1 MLKSLIGIP
10 GYRIHETIY
19 TSSRTVVYRGWREW
33 DQTPVVIKLLKTAY
47 PSLVE
52 LAQFKNQYAIA
63 QSLNMADVV
72 RFYSLET
79 YQNQLAL
86 IMEDFGGISLKE
98 YTALWG
104 QQSEVSTSLHKA
116 PRYEPLFLTEFLQ
129 IAIALA
135 QSLNNLYCN
144 RIIHKDIK
152 PANILIHPTTKQ
164 IKLIDFSIASL
175 LPRET
180 QLLINPSV
188 LEGTL
193 EYLSPEQTGRMNR
206 GIDYRTDFYSLGITF
221 YELLTG
227 QLPFQSDDA
236 LELVHCHI
244 AKQAPAVHNLN
255 PAVPPLLSEVVS
267 KLMAKNAEDRYQTA
281 WGLKHD
287 LETCLHQWNA
297 TAIIVPFKLGHR
309 DTCDRFVIPEKL
321 YGREAEVTMLLEAF
335 ERVQQG
341 ATELMLVA
349 GFSGVGKTA
358 VVHEVHKL
366 IVRQHGYFIKGKFD
380 QFQRNIPFS
389 ALVQAFR
396 DLMGQLLTESDTQI
410 DLWKTNILA
419 ALGEN
424 SQVIVEVIP
433 ELQRIIGEQS
443 PASELSGSAA
453 QNRFNLLFQK
463 FIQVF
468 TTQDHPLVVFLDD
481 LQWADS
487 ASLKLMQLLMSE
499 AKSHYLLLVGAY
511 RDNEV
516 SPAHPLMQM
525 IEELLQASV
534 TVNKIALAPLTP
546 IHLNYLIADT
556 LNASPEQAI
565 SLTKLVH
572 QKTQGNPF
580 FSNQFIKSLYDDGL
594 IIFDTSVSGWHYD
607 IAPIRAM
614 SLIEDVV
621 EFVAKQLQKLSL
633 ETQNVLKLAACIG
646 NQFDL
651 ETLAIVY
658 EQSPTETAAALWQAL
673 KEGVILPNGEGY
685 KLFPADGWTLVTE
698 NAPIPSAQ
706 EKPIVSY
713 SFLHDRVQQAAYSLI
728 PDDDKQ
734 ATHLKIGQRLLNNV
748 PEAEREANVFEIVNH
763 LNIGIEL
770 MRSQDDG
777 LRVAPVAEQLAQL
790 NLIAGRKAL
799 ASTAYK
805 AAIEY
810 LTRGIRL
817 LRLDCWHRQ
826 YGLTLSLHKS
836 AAEAAYLCGA
846 YEQMEQLGETVMRQ
860 AKTLLD
866 RVGIYDIKIQAYT
879 AQNNVLAAIAIARQA
894 MAQFGLVF
902 PLEPTP
908 ADIQAALQETAVLLG
923 GRNPEELVDLPM
935 MTAADK
941 LAVVQIVASV
951 APAVYIAAPNLF
963 PLLILSQV
971 KASIQYGNAP
981 FSAFCYACYGIL
993 LNGILEDVEVAARM
1007 GKLAL
1012 ELNAKLNI
1020 NVIKPTV
1027 LYVVGAFIIYLKS
1040 HLQNAVQL
1048 MLEGYKIALDTG
1060 NSYYLGFNAKDI
1072 CQYSYFLGRELPR
1085 LEEDMQAYN
1094 LVLENFQQTTTLN
1107 YCRIYHQAVL
1117 NLLGKAENA
1126 CVLTGKALNEE
1137 ELLPQLIAANE
1148 FTGLHYFYV
1157 HKLILCYLF
1166 GDLSLAIATATQARQ
1181 YLGAGTGYATIP
1193 VFQFYDSLTALAAYP
1208 TATPFEQAELLQRVT
1223 ENQQKMQ
1230 TWASHAPM
1238 NYLHKFELV
1247 AAERC
1252 RVLGQTAVAL
1262 DHYDRAIAAAKANE
1276 YTQEEALANELAARF
1291 YLDWGKEAIAQV
1303 YLTNAYYAYGR
1314 WGAKAKLDDLE
1325 HRYPQLLAPIVQGED
1340 ASSPLRAVRSTT
1352 TGAGRSSS
1360 SISEALDLATV
1371 IKASHA
1377 LAGEIELEKLLS
1389 TLMQVVVENA
1399 GAEKCVLLL
1408 RHEENWVIAAQTAT
1422 NVDLETPLEVGT
1434 QRDQLG
1440 ENSAFGLRSQPL
1452 RSSRDIPHSVVNYV
1466 SRTAEPLVLDDAR
1479 LETTFADDPYMIL
1492 QQPKSLLCMP
1502 ICNRGKL
1509 IGMVYLENNLTIAAF
1524 TRNCLEVLRLL
1535 TAQAAISLQNAM
1547 LYNKLAVAKVQ
1558 LEKANHTLEK
1568 RVEQRTQELHKKNQ
1582 HLSATLEQLQRT
1594 QTQLIQTEKMSGL
1607 GQLVAGVAHEINNPV
1622 NFIYGNLIHTA
1633 EYTGN
1638 LLDLVELYQQ
1648 TYPATNR
1655 QIEEKVTE
1663 IDLDFLIEDLPK
1675 ILSSMKVGAD
1685 RIRQIVL
1692 SLRNFSRLD
1701 EAEMKPVDIHEG
1713 IDSTL
1718 MILQN
1723 RLKAKPDCPA
1733 IEVIKEYGDLP
1744 RVECYASQLNQV
1756 FMNILANALDALNN
1770 YNAQRSAKDALN
1782 NPSCITIRTKLLT
1795 NNTQPSHSK
1804 RVVIQIQ
1811 DNGSGMTQEVRQQLF
1826 DPFFTTK
1833 PIGQGTGLGLSISY
1847 QIVVAKHGGSLECFS
1862 EPGRGAEFWIEIPVD
1877 QSSSNCTAVAN

>member
-19 TSSRTVVYRGWREW
+19 TSPRTLVYRGCREF
-33 DQTPVVIKLLKTAY
+33 DRTPVAIKLLKTPY
-47 PSLVE
+47 PTLAE
-52 LAQFKNQYAIA
+52 LAQFKNQYAITHT
-63 QSLNMADVV
+63 LNLAEVV
-72 RFYSLET
+72 RSYSLES

-98 YTALWG
+98 YAALWA
-104 QQSEVSTSLHKA
+104 QQSEESISLHKA
-116 PRYEPLFLTEFLQ
+116 PRCQPQFFTEFLE
-129 IAIALA
+129 IAIVLAL
-135 QSLNNLYCN
+135 SLNNLY
-144 RIIHKDIK
+144 RHGIIHKDIK

-180 QLLINPSV
+180 QLSTSPSV

-193 EYLSPEQTGRMNR
+193 AYLSPEQTGRMNR

-227 QLPFQSDDA
+227 ELPFQSDDA

-244 AKQAPAVHNLN
+244 AKQPPAVHNLN
-255 PAVPPLLSEVVS
+255 PAVPPLLSKVVS

-287 LETCLHQWNA
+287 LEICLHQWNA
-297 TAIIVPFKLGHR
+297 TASIIPFKLGHR
-309 DTCDRFVIPEKL
+309 DICDRFVIPEKL
-321 YGREAEVTMLLEAF
+321 YGREAEVGMLLAAF

-349 GFSGVGKTA
+349 GFSGVGKT
-358 VVHEVHKL
+358 VVVNEVHKL
-366 IVRQHGYFIKGKFD
+366 IVRQRGYFIKGKFD

-396 DLMGQLLTESDTQI
+396 DLMGQLLTESDAQI
-410 DLWKTNILA
+410 NLWKTKVLA

-424 SQVIVEVIP
+424 SRVILDVIP
-433 ELQRIIGEQS
+433 ELERIIGEQP

-468 TTQDHPLVVFLDD
+468 TTQEHPLVVFLDD

-516 SPAHPLMQM
+516 SPAHPLMQR
-525 IEELLQASV
+525 IEELSQVSV
-534 TVNKIALAPLTP
+534 TINKIALAPLTP
-546 IHLNYLIADT
+546 LHLNYLIADT

-565 SLTKLVH
+565 PLTKLVY
-572 QKTQGNPF
+572 QQTQGNPF
-580 FSNQFIKSLYDDGL
+580 FSNQFLKSLHADGL
-594 IIFDTSVSGWHYD
+594 IVFDASVGRWHYD

-621 EFVAKQLQKLSL
+621 EFVAKQLHKLSV

-651 ETLAIVY
+651 ETLALVY

-673 KEGVILPNGEGY
+673 KEGLILPNGEGY
-685 KLFPADGWTLVTE
+685 KLFQADRSTFVAE
-698 NAPIPSAQ
+698 NAPIPNDH
-706 EKPIVSY
+706 EKLIVSY
-713 SFLHDRVQQAAYSLI
+713 KFLHDRVQQAAYSLI
-728 PDDDKQ
+728 PEDNKQ

-763 LNIGIEL
+763 LNMGIEL
-770 MRSQDDG
+770 MRSQDD
-777 LRVAPVAEQLAQL
+777 REQLAQL

-799 ASTAYK
+799 ASTAHK
-805 AAIEY
+805 VAIEY
-810 LTRGIRL
+810 LTGGIRL
-817 LRLDCWHRQ
+817 LRSDCWHRQ
-826 YGLTLSLHKS
+826 YALTLSLHES

-846 YEQMEQLGETVMRQ
+846 YEQMEQLGEIVMRQ

-879 AQNNVLAAIAIARQA
+879 AQNNVLAAISSARQA

-908 ADIQAALQETAVLLG
+908 ADIQAALQEMAVLLG
-923 GRNPEELVDLPM
+923 GRNREELVDLPM
-935 MTAADK
+935 MTAVDK

-993 LNGILEDVEVAARM
+993 LNGFLQDVEAADRV

-1012 ELNAKLNI
+1012 GLNAKLNI
-1020 NVIKPTV
+1020 NAIKPTV

-1048 MLEGYKIALDTG
+1048 MLEGYQIALDTG
-1060 NSYYLGFNAKDI
+1060 NIYYVGFNAKDI

-1085 LEEDMQAYN
+1085 LEEDIQGYS

-1117 NLLGKAENA
+1117 NLLGKAQNA
-1126 CVLTGKALNEE
+1126 CVLTGQAFNEE

-1208 TATPFEQAELLQRVT
+1208 TATPFEQAQLLQRVT

-1230 TWASHAPM
+1230 TWATHAPM

-1252 RVLGQTAVAL
+1252 RVLGQTPAAI

-1291 YLDWGKEAIAQV
+1291 YLDWGKEMIARV
-1303 YLTNAYYAYGR
+1303 YLTNAYYGYGR
-1314 WGAKAKLDDLE
+1314 WGAEAKLKDLE
-1325 HRYPQLLAPIVQGED
+1325 QRYPQLLAPIVQGED
-1340 ASSPLRAVRSTT
+1340 ASSPIQGVRSTT
-1352 TGAGRSSS
+1352 TVQGRTGST
-1360 SISEALDLATV
+1360 ISETLDLATV
-1371 IKASHA
+1371 LKASHA
-1377 LAGEIELEKLLS
+1377 LAGEIELEKLLA

-1408 RHEENWVIAAQTAT
+1408 RHEKNWVIVAQTST
-1422 NVDLETPLEVGT
+1422 NAEIETPLEVAT
-1434 QRDQLG
+1434 QRPELS
-1440 ENSAFGLRSQPL
+1440 ESSAFWLRSRPL
-1452 RSSRDIPHSVVNYV
+1452 RSSRDIPHSIVNYV

-1479 LETTFADDPYMIL
+1479 RETTFATDPYMIQ

-1524 TRNCLEVLRLL
+1524 TRSCLEVLRLL

-1568 RVEQRTQELHKKNQ
+1568 RVEQRTQELHEKNQ
-1582 HLSATLEQLQRT
+1582 HLFATLEELQRT

-1622 NFIYGNLIHTA
+1622 NFIYGNLTHTA
-1633 EYTGN
+1633 EYTQH
-1638 LLDLVELYQQ
+1638 LLELVELYQQ
-1648 TYPATNR
+1648 TYPATNH
-1655 QIEEKVTE
+1655 QIEEKITE
-1663 IDLDFLIEDLPK
+1663 IDLGFMIEDLPK
-1675 ILSSMKVGAD
+1675 ILRSMKVGAD

-1733 IEVIKEYGDLP
+1733 IEVIKEYDDLP
-1744 RVECYASQLNQV
+1744 TVECYAGQLNQV
-1756 FMNILANALDALNN
+1756 FMNILVNAFDALDN
-1770 YNAQRSAKDALN
+1770 YNAQLSAKDALN

-1795 NNTQPSHSK
+1795 NDTQPSPSK

-1811 DNGSGMTQEVRQQLF
+1811 DNGSGMTQEVRQQVF

-1847 QIVVAKHGGSLECFS
+1847 QIVVVKHGGSLQCFS
-1862 EPGRGAEFWIEIPVD
+1862 EPGQGAEFWIEIPVE
-1877 QSSSNCTAVAN
+1877 QSSAVALRSK